1 MADEIAGAG
10 PTCRPATPDRWADLE
25 GLFGP
30 RGACAGCWCMYW
42 RRQHKDFQ
50 AGKGEENREALR
62 ALVGSGQPPGLL
74 AYLDGQAAGWC
85 SVAPR
90 GAYPR
95 LARSRILAPV
105 DDADVWSVVC
115 LFVARPHRRR
125 GLSVALLRCASAH
138 AAEQGARILEGYP
151 VEPGDG
157 KTADAFAW
165 TGIASAYRQ
174 AGFTEVTRRSPT
186 RPIMRRLL
194 P

>member
-1 MADEIAGAG
+1 MADEIAMAG
-10 PTCRPATPDRWADLE
+10 VTCRPATPDRWADLE

-42 RRQHKDFQ
+42 RREHREFQ

-62 ALVGSGQPPGLL
+62 ALVGSSESPGLL
-74 AYLDGQAAGWC
+74 AYLDGQTAGWC
-85 SVAPR
+85 SVGPR
-90 GAYPR
+90 RAYPR

-105 DDADVWSVVC
+105 DDEQVWSVVC

-125 GLSVALLRCASAH
+125 GLSVALLRCASAYAGEH
-138 AAEQGARILEGYP
+138 GASILEGYP
-151 VEPGDG
+151 VEPGER

-165 TGIASAYRQ
+165 TGIASAYRR

-186 RPIMRRLL
+186 RPIMRRFLS
-194 P
+194 